1 MVLFMSRPTLAGRY
15 RWQCFHQLAFIPE
28 LLGVDRR
35 LLVLVF
41 LLGFV
46 IHVSTNLILFP
57 VFLSVVMTLILRRMC
72 KTDRQL
78 MSVLQSAFR
87 YPAAWYDPGLPPAK
101 FRTVHRVFERFGPSG
116 SSRSIGCSSRVFGAV
131 VRYPGLPVLGARVA
145 PPVPASVNL
154 RVWSPRSTSGPIRV
168 PGLVAYERS
177 GVIDSYLC
185 NLGRCLSASRSRRC
199 SPPVGTS

>member
-101 FRTVHRVFERFGPSG
+101 FGPYIASSSDSAPRDPLEALGVARESSGLSFGTRVFQF
-116 SSRSIGCSSRVFGAV
+116 
-131 VRYPGLPVLGARVA
+131 L
-145 PPVPASVNL
+145 
-154 RVWSPRSTSGPIRV
+154 
-168 PGLVAYERS
+168 GLV
-177 GVIDSYLC
+177 LP
-185 NLGRCLSASRSRRC
+185 LLFRRR
-199 SPPVGTS
+199 